1 MYVCMYVCI
10 HMDTSARVKLAGYD
24 RERCFRFQSYISYT
38 GACSL
43 RSYFQSLWPLFSN
56 RFGRKVDIP
65 SFSDSPRCPV
75 LGFSRCLAVGSRVL
89 VLGSWSLVWG
99 SSLVLGSE
107 FLVLAAGFVP
117 GSWFMVLG
125 FWFEVPGYFLFPVL
139 GPWFVVPGP
148 GRKQRSLPRTRATI
162 TAAIDVHQ

>member
-1 MYVCMYVCI
+1 MYVCTYACMYVCI

-89 VLGSWSLVWG
+89 VLSSWSLAWG
-99 SSLVLGSE
+99 SWFLAPGSWFLVLGSCRWLRPG
-107 FLVLAAGFVP
+107 FL
-117 GSWFMVLG
+117 
-125 FWFEVPGYFLFPVL
+125 VL
-139 GPWFVVPGP
+139 GPWSGAPG
-148 GRKQRSLPRTRATI
+148 S
-162 TAAIDVHQ
+162 

>member
-1 MYVCMYVCI
+1 MYVRMHVCMYVCI

-89 VLGSWSLVWG
+89 VLGSSFLVG
-99 SSLVLGSE
+99 FLVLGSE

-148 GRKQRSLPRTRATI
+148 GRKQRSLPRTRARR
-162 TAAIDVHQ
+162 

>member
-1 MYVCMYVCI
+1 MLSKY
-10 HMDTSARVKLAGYD
+10 HEVKHDSVILGRA
-24 RERCFRFQSYISYT
+24 FASVVFFNRFGRIFASLQS
-38 GACSL
+38 
-43 RSYFQSLWPLFSN
+43 LFSN
-56 RFGRKVDIP
+56 RFGRKVDVP
-65 SFSDSPRCPV
+65 SSSELRSPV

-99 SSLVLGSE
+99 SSLVLGSG

-148 GRKQRSLPRTRATI
+148 GRKQRSLPRTRARR
-162 TAAIDVHQ
+162 